1 MHSLLSRHYWWP
13 GMRTDICH
21 WCRACIIC
29 VIRQAGR
36 SVQPPLIPTPF
47 FMLYGQDPVLPT
59 EEALSQ
65 PVKRCYL
72 EYDDYRAQMVRNLS
86 EAWTTARQNV
96 QKAQKQQKRQHDKKT
111 RMLAFIIGD
120 SFCLYAC
127 CKVW

>member
-1 MHSLLSRHYWWP
+1 
-13 GMRTDICH
+13 
-21 WCRACIIC
+21 
-29 VIRQAGR
+29 
-36 SVQPPLIPTPF
+36 
-47 FMLYGQDPVLPT
+47 MLYGQDPVLPT

-120 SFCLYAC
+120 RVFVYMPAAKSGKAYKLSRPFHGPY
-127 CKVW
+127 